1 MIAVQEAF
9 SFLHLDIA
17 HIKPSDFLLLK
28 KEEDFFVLHLNH
40 KEGIMFD
47 TTPASNKHTR
57 KWLEEKGYSRQFIH
71 ELLERI
77 PAEYDWLMLSQ
88 DGEHV
93 DELESF
99 AWV

>member
-1 MIAVQEAF
+1 M
-9 SFLHLDIA
+9 
-17 HIKPSDFLLLK
+17 
-28 KEEDFFVLHLNH
+28 LHLNH
-40 KEGIMFD
+40 KEGILFD
-47 TTPASNKHTR
+47 TTPAANASTR

-77 PAEYDWLMLSQ
+77 PPEYDWLMLSQ

-99 AWV
+99 AW